1 MTSKKKKSR
10 HDLAHRM
17 AHAVMPFLL
26 FSSIFFIFTVYSSS
40 VFSLL
45 SMFHALG
52 TLAII
57 WTLFAWL
64 SALALTAK
72 TLRSLCYVF
81 LTDPGSVP
89 SRVAHLYRGIAHEF
103 MLRQHPHAAAPNI
116 DSESVSVLVESGG
129 GSASTAADDTDA
141 VSHLLPPYITRG
153 AISESIFFSPGPHD
167 PRWCRTCKSVKPPRT
182 HHCSTC
188 DRCITRFD
196 HHCPWV
202 GNCVGWANYKAF
214 CHLLF
219 FGFAAL
225 ACTLAWWLPLAFG
238 AWRPLVGGGD
248 DAHARFLWRASD
260 TNFAAIVLAT
270 SYAAMCLLLA
280 GAHASLIAGG
290 FTTVERAIGAPSNE
304 SPYSHGA
311 IENFKLVFGAGP
323 VQWLACHPTD
333 DVISATCVGTDFSRT
348 LASAMEGQESLL
360 RDYELPSESV
370 ASGKT

>member
-1 MTSKKKKSR
+1 
-10 HDLAHRM
+10 
-17 AHAVMPFLL
+17 MPFLL
-26 FSSIFFIFTVYSSS
+26 CASIIFIFVVFTDC

-45 SMFHALG
+45 AMLHALS
-52 TLAII
+52 TLAIV

-72 TLRSLCYVF
+72 TLRSLFYVF
-81 LTDPGSVP
+81 LADPGSVP

-103 MLRQHPHAAAPNI
+103 MLRQHPPAASMPHI
-116 DSESVSVLVESGG
+116 DSESVSVLVESRDD
-129 GSASTAADDTDA
+129 SATAATADEADA

-153 AISESIFFSPGPHD
+153 VISESIFFSPGPHD
-167 PRWCRTCKSVKPPRT
+167 PRWCRTCRSVKPPRT

-188 DRCITRFD
+188 DRCVTQFD

-225 ACTLAWWLPLAFG
+225 AFTLAWWLPLAFG
-238 AWRPLVGGGD
+238 AWQPLGVGGD
-248 DAHARFLWRASD
+248 EAHARFLWRASD
-260 TNFAAIVLAT
+260 TNFAAIVLAG
-270 SYAAMCLLLA
+270 SYAAMCLLLG
-280 GAHASLIAGG
+280 GAHASLIAAG
-290 FTTVERAIGAPSNE
+290 FTTVERAIGSPSNE

-323 VQWLACHPTD
+323 VQWLASHPTE

-348 LASAMEGQESLL
+348 LALAMEGRECLL

-370 ASGKT
+370 VSGKT